1 MFRQLKTENRK
12 LKTAPAYLQPPNIAK
27 HAFLLAVSATA
38 LVYFYGLGRIPFVGA
53 DEPRYAEVARE
64 MYARTDLVTPTLE
77 GRVWFEKPALVYW
90 SEMAGFSLFGVSELS
105 ARLGN

>member
-38 LVYFYGLGRIPFVGA
+38 LVYSYGLGRIPFVGA
-53 DEPRYAEVARE
+53 DEPRYAQVAR
-64 MYARTDLVTPTLE
+64 
-77 GRVWFEKPALVYW
+77 
-90 SEMAGFSLFGVSELS
+90 
-105 ARLGN
+105 